1 MEIKKRAMVIVAAVL
16 VCAISP
22 LAEAD
27 IVELP
32 LAAEGVYD
40 FNFSYWT
47 TDFDLGVTF
56 TEISNV
62 YIDWSGEIT
71 SGLAI
76 YYSDPNAP
84 FPVDVGIYASMGYP
98 RRTKVWGGATYP
110 DPEPFDSL
118 SEIPPG
124 TSAWSDLL
132 DGRGTIT
139 IGYTQPIILGTYV
152 EYGSVVLNDATLV
165 VDGVVVPE
173 PATFL
178 LLIIGIAGVRAKG
191 RKISYQL

>member
-1 MEIKKRAMVIVAAVL
+1 METKKRAMVIVAAVL
-16 VCAISP
+16 LGAGVAG
-22 LAEAD
+22 AD

-32 LAAEGVYD
+32 LACEGVYD
-40 FNFSYWT
+40 FNQPYWT

-76 YYSDPNAP
+76 YYSDHDAP
-84 FPVDVGIYASMGYP
+84 FPMNVGIYAAMGYL
-98 RRTKVWGGATYP
+98 RITEVWGGGATYP

-178 LLIIGIAGVRAKG
+178 LLIIGIAGIRAKG